1 METIHLEECYYTALT
16 QKEITALITDELEQ
30 NIEAGD
36 EIRVQKPEPTMYRRY
51 IVKNVKRIRVDE
63 ITQKMVQKLGYT
75 SKEILKTDMRLQNT
89 KKLYYYIE
97 LKNGKCNCSHEKT
110 KEQKTCNSIYCTEHN
125 TT

>member
-30 NIEAGD
+30 NIEVGD
-36 EIRVQKPEPTMYRRY
+36 EIRVQKPEPPMYRRY

-75 SKEILKTDMRLQNT
+75 SKEILKTEMGLQNT

-97 LKNGKCNCSHEKT
+97 LKNGKCICSHEKT
-110 KEQKTCNSIYCTEHN
+110 KEQKTCNSIYCTGHN

>member
-36 EIRVQKPEPTMYRRY
+36 EIRVQKPEPPMYGVY
-51 IVKNVKRIRVDE
+51 IVKNVERIRVDE
-63 ITQKMVQKLGYT
+63 ITQKMAQKLGYT
-75 SKEILKTDMRLQNT
+75 SKEILKTDMGLRNT

-97 LKNGKCNCSHEKT
+97 LKNGKCICSHEKT
-110 KEQKTCNSIYCTEHN
+110 KEQKTCNLIYCTEHN

>member
-1 METIHLEECYYTALT
+1 METIHLEECYYTALR

-30 NIEAGD
+30 NIEPED
-36 EIRVQKPEPTMYRRY
+36 EIRVQKHDPPMYSRY

-75 SKEILKTDMRLQNT
+75 SKEILKTEMGLQNT

>member
-1 METIHLEECYYTALT
+1 
-16 QKEITALITDELEQ
+16 
-30 NIEAGD
+30 
-36 EIRVQKPEPTMYRRY
+36 MYRRY

-63 ITQKMVQKLGYT
+63 ITQQMVQKLGYT
-75 SKEILKTDMRLQNT
+75 SKEILKTEMGLQNT

-97 LKNGKCNCSHEKT
+97 LKNEKCNCSHEKT

>member
-30 NIEAGD
+30 NIKVGD
-36 EIRVQKPEPTMYRRY
+36 EIRVQKPEPPMYEIY
-51 IVKNVKRIRVDE
+51 IVKNVERIRVDE
-63 ITQKMVQKLGYT
+63 ITQEMVQKLGYT
-75 SKEILKTDMRLQNT
+75 SKEILKTDIGLQNT

-110 KEQKTCNSIYCTEHN
+110 KEQKTCNLIYCTEHN

>member
-36 EIRVQKPEPTMYRRY
+36 EIRVQKPEPPMYGRY
-51 IVKNVKRIRVDE
+51 IVKNVERIRVDE
-63 ITQKMVQKLGYT
+63 ITQEMVQKLGYT
-75 SKEILKTDMRLQNT
+75 SKEILKTDIGLQNT

-97 LKNGKCNCSHEKT
+97 LKNRKCNCSHEKT

>member
-36 EIRVQKPEPTMYRRY
+36 EIRVQKPEPPMYARY
-51 IVKNVKRIRVDE
+51 IVKNVERIRVDE
-63 ITQKMVQKLGYT
+63 ITQEMVQKLGYT
-75 SKEILKTDMRLQNT
+75 SKEILKTEMEIQNT